1 MSMTR
6 TSRALTMCTLSV
18 TLSVSA
24 AAAEDDPSPLTLD
37 LGDGVSV
44 TLYGYVKADFI
55 WDRGYDLGATTFP
68 IQSIGKPD
76 GPAVGDFDTQ
86 QLNETRIGFDV
97 KGPNDIFARFE
108 GDFYGSDDS
117 LRLRHA
123 YVSWYGLMVGQNWTN
138 FMSVENLAPTV
149 DFQGPGAL
157 PFARLPQLRYT
168 YDGFQDLSL
177 SASIEEDIG
186 NSDDYA
192 FTLAARYGFETGMV
206 RVSGLWR
213 DASLNNTQVK
223 GWGLNFSGIVSPWSG
238 GTVMA
243 NVTTGEAIS
252 DILTAGLRGNAV
264 WLNGSAV
271 GVNSV
276 GLTLSHQV
284 NSKLLV
290 AATGSWVGLD
300 EAIGSDTKTI
310 ESLHLSA
317 FYTVF
322 RNTTLMAEFFTGTR
336 KQGDGASFD
345 TNRVQLAIKYDF

>member
-1 MSMTR
+1 MAMPRILPILLSSTVAAWSSISM
-6 TSRALTMCTLSV
+6 
-18 TLSVSA
+18 
-24 AAAEDDPSPLTLD
+24 AAAEDEGSPLTLD
-37 LGDGVSV
+37 LGDGISV

-68 IQSIGKPD
+68 IQSMGLPD
-76 GPAVGDFDTQ
+76 GPAVGDFDTR
-86 QLNETRIGFDV
+86 QLNETRIGIDV
-97 KGPNDIFARFE
+97 EGPNDIFARFE
-108 GDFYGSDDS
+108 GDFYGADDS

-123 YVSWYGLMVGQNWTN
+123 YVSWSGLLVGQNWTN

-168 YDGFQDLSL
+168 YDGVENVSL
-177 SASIEEDIG
+177 SASVEEDVG
-186 NSDDYA
+186 NPDDYA
-192 FTLAARYGFETGMV
+192 YTLAARYGFETGMV

-213 DASLNNTQVK
+213 DANLDGTQVK
-223 GWGLNFSGIVSPWSG
+223 GWGLNFSGVVSPWSG
-238 GTVMA
+238 GTLMG
-243 NVTTGEAIS
+243 NITTGDGIS
-252 DILTAGLRGNAV
+252 DILSAGLTGDSLS
-264 WLNGSAV
+264 LNGSAV

-276 GLTLSHQV
+276 GLTVSHQV
-284 NSKLLV
+284 NSKFLI

-300 EAIGSDTKTI
+300 QAFGSDTKTL

-322 RNTTLMAEFFTGTR
+322 HNTTLMAEFFTANR
-336 KQGDGASFD
+336 KQGDGQSFD